1 MGTSIL
7 LRGSSLSGP
16 HPEHNDAAG
25 RRPRAPKKVQ
35 GGLLRKSLFTVVGQS
50 QAELSCRLL
59 CAPVFEGARVPA
71 GKVFQFVLCN
81 ECFMVKR
88 VLIVDDDPAQRR
100 ILEETVKRFGFE
112 TRSTNSGEQAIET
125 LEGAERNSIS
135 LVLLDLVMPGIGGMA
150 VLEHFKGRTSPPII
164 VLTANGSVDAAV
176 GAIRLGAVD
185 FVIKP
190 ASPERLEVSMKSA
203 MKIEALSDE
212 LTRIKKKSEG
222 TLTFDDLIIRGEGMQ
237 RVIALGKRAAT
248 SNIPVLIEGESGVG
262 KELIARAIQGESERA
277 GRPFVT
283 VNCGAIPENLVESI
297 LFGHEKGAF
306 TGAVDR
312 RVGKFQEADGGTL
325 FLDEIGEL
333 PLDAQVKLLRALQE
347 GEIDPVG
354 AKKPVK
360 VNFRLVSA
368 TNRDMIQLV
377 KEGKFR
383 EDLYYRL
390 NVFPVW
396 VPPLRERRED
406 VPELAQHFLA
416 RFGAEEGKRISG
428 FSDQAM
434 RMMMAYDWPGNVR
447 QLENAIFRAV
457 VLADRSELT
466 VDEFPQIASQVDGF
480 EAEIP
485 AAPTALQKPA
495 AYTGPALLGA
505 EDTIPQTLEVRAGGA
520 SALGIAAVTESGE
533 IRALEDIEADMIRLA
548 LGRYRGHM
556 TEVAKRL
563 KIGRSTLYR
572 KMQEY
577 GLEPRVN

>member
-1 MGTSIL
+1 M
-7 LRGSSLSGP
+7 
-16 HPEHNDAAG
+16 A
-25 RRPRAPKKVQ
+25 
-35 GGLLRKSLFTVVGQS
+35 
-50 QAELSCRLL
+50 
-59 CAPVFEGARVPA
+59 
-71 GKVFQFVLCN
+71 
-81 ECFMVKR
+81 KR
-88 VLIVDDDPAQRR
+88 ILIVDDDPAQRR

-112 TRSTNSGEQAIET
+112 TRSTNSGEQALEL
-125 LEGAERNSIS
+125 LEGPDRTSIS
-135 LVLLDLVMPGIGGMA
+135 LVLLDLVMPGLDGMG
-150 VLEHFKGRTSPPII
+150 VLDRLKGKSGPPVI
-164 VLTANGSVDAAV
+164 VLTANGSIDAAI
-176 GAIRLGAVD
+176 GAMRLGAVD

-190 ASPERLEVSMKSA
+190 ASPERLEVSISSA
-203 MKIEALSDE
+203 MKIEALSGE
-212 LTRIKKKSEG
+212 LTRIKKKAEG
-222 TLTFDDLIIRGEGMQ
+222 TLTFDDLISRAEGMQ
-237 RVIALGKRAAT
+237 RVIALGKRAAA

-262 KELIARAIQGESERA
+262 KELIARAIQGESERV
-277 GRPFVT
+277 GKPFVT

-312 RVGKFQEADGGTL
+312 RIGKFQEADGGTL

-333 PLDAQVKLLRALQE
+333 PLEAQVKLLRALQE

-354 AKKPVK
+354 SKKPIK
-360 VNFRLVSA
+360 VNFRLISA

-377 KEGKFR
+377 KDGKFR

-390 NVFPVW
+390 NVFPIW
-396 VPPLRERRED
+396 VPPLRERIGD
-406 VPELAQHFLA
+406 VPELARHFQT
-416 RFGAEEGKRISG
+416 RFAAEEGKRISG
-428 FSDQAM
+428 ISDDAQRLLQSYA
-434 RMMMAYDWPGNVR
+434 WPGNVR

-457 VLADRSELT
+457 VLADSPELT
-466 VDEFPQIASQVDGF
+466 VAEFPQIASQVQGF

-485 AAPTALQKPA
+485 AAPTMLQKPA

-505 EDTIPQTLEVRAGGA
+505 EDTIPQTMEVRAAGG
-520 SALGIAAVTESGE
+520 SSLGIAAVTESGD